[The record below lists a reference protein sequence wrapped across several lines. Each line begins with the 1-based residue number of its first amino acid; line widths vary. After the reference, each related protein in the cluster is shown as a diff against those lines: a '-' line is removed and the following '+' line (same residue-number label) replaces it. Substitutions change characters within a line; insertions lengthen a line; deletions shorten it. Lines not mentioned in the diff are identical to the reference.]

1 MLLLFKS
8 NAITLQKKSYY
19 KIKDMHYLTKEILLQ
34 DKRHAFPTHLTLFDI
49 APPTLLEFQKLLF
62 YNLLQSN
69 FSHFTE

>member
-8 NAITLQKKSYY
+8 NAITLQKESYN
-19 KIKDMHYLTKEILLQ
+19 KIKDMFFYSSHPL
-34 DKRHAFPTHLTLFDI
+34 RHRPTN
-49 APPTLLEFQKLLF
+49 ALEFQKLLF